1 VSVVSSADGP
11 HIDVTDESLVARL
24 ANDIFRQ
31 GPELGAFAADRA
43 EDVDAVPGQGANA
56 ATDLAAKAAG
66 LLYRVDPAA
75 TEAIPQGVLPRATP
89 APLGI
94 AASSPSSF
102 ALRSAPLGAAIPA
115 DLAEPW
121 RHVDAHPWQGPAFR
135 GSVVEVPYTTGP
147 MQSEAPGVG
156 ALRQFVATPLDEST
170 TDGIRAAPV
179 SGLGAPGADGSNFY
193 FLRASTRPGERGPDA
208 RMPLSGYDA
217 ELVRRDFPVLQQRV
231 HGKRL
236 VWLDNAATTQKPQ
249 CVIDEISRFY
259 EHDNSNVHRGAHT
272 LAARATDAY
281 EGARARVAALL
292 GAASTSEIVFVR
304 GTTEAINLVAQSYG
318 RRVVGPGDE
327 IVLTTL
333 EHHSNI
339 VPWQLLAKEKGA
351 SLRPV
356 RIDDRGDVMLDHYA
370 SLLGPRTRIVA
381 ISQVSNAL
389 GTIVPVSAMA
399 GMAKAV
405 GATVVVDG
413 AQGVPHLPVDVQSL
427 GADFYAFSG
436 HKLYGPTGVGAL
448 WGREALLDAM
458 PPWQGGG
465 QMIKRVDFESSTWND
480 LPYKFEAGTGSI
492 GPAVGLGR
500 AIDYVRALGLSQIA
514 AHEQALLAHG
524 TAALAAIP
532 GLRLIGTSLHKA
544 GVLSFVLDGTHVEQ
558 VGRFL
563 DQEGIAVRAGHHCAQ
578 PALRHFG
585 LEATVR
591 PSIGLYNTHDDIDLL
606 AEGVRRAATVLRR

>member
-1 VSVVSSADGP
+1 M
-11 HIDVTDESLVARL
+11 
-24 ANDIFRQ
+24 
-31 GPELGAFAADRA
+31 
-43 EDVDAVPGQGANA
+43 
-56 ATDLAAKAAG
+56 
-66 LLYRVDPAA
+66 PAA
-75 TEAIPQGVLPRATP
+75 I
-89 APLGI
+89 
-94 AASSPSSF
+94 
-102 ALRSAPLGAAIPA
+102 
-115 DLAEPW
+115 AEPW
-121 RHVDAHPWQGPAFR
+121 RHVDAHRWRGPPFR
-135 GSVVEVPYTTGP
+135 GSVVDVPYTTAP
-147 MQSEAPGVG
+147 MVSEVPGVP
-156 ALRQFVATPLDEST
+156 ASLRQFVSTPPHASPAAGIPATPGS
-170 TDGIRAAPV
+170 GIPA
-179 SGLGAPGADGSNFY
+179 SGADRSPLY
-193 FLRASTRPGERGPDA
+193 FLKASRPPGDRGRDA
-208 RMPLSGYDA
+208 RLPLAGYDA
-217 ELVRRDFPVLQQRV
+217 ELVRRDFPLLQQRV

-249 CVIDEISRFY
+249 CVIDEIARFY
-259 EHDNSNVHRGAHT
+259 EQDNSNVHRGAHE

-292 GAASTSEIVFVR
+292 GAASTHEIIFVR

-318 RRVVGPGDE
+318 RSVVGPGDE

-339 VPWQLLAKEKGA
+339 VPWQLLAKERGA
-351 SLRPV
+351 ALRPV

-381 ISQVSNAL
+381 LSQTSNAL

-405 GATVVVDG
+405 GAAVVVDG
-413 AQGVPHLPVDVQSL
+413 AQAVPHLPVDLQSL

-448 WGREALLDAM
+448 WAREALLDAM

-465 QMIKRVDFESSTWND
+465 SMIKRVDFESSTWND
-480 LPYKFEAGTGSI
+480 LPSKFEAGTGTI

-500 AIDYVRALGLSQIA
+500 AIDYVTALGLPQIA

-532 GLRLIGTSLHKA
+532 GLRLIGTSLHKV
-544 GVLSFVLDGTHVEQ
+544 GVLSFVLDGTDFED

-563 DQEGIAVRAGHHCAQ
+563 DGEGIAVRAGHHCAQ

-585 LEATVR
+585 LDATVR
-591 PSIGLYNTHDDIDLL
+591 PSIGLYNTHDDIDVL
-606 AEGVRRAATVLRR
+606 AEAVRKAAHALRR

>member
-1 VSVVSSADGP
+1 MTIVPSANGP
-11 HIDVTDESLVARL
+11 HIDVTDESSVARL

-43 EDVDAVPGQGANA
+43 EDVDTVPGQGANA
-56 ATDLAAKAAG
+56 ATDLAAKTAG
-66 LLYRVDPAA
+66 LIYRVDPAV
-75 TEAIPQGVLPRATP
+75 TESIPPDALPRALP
-89 APLGI
+89 DSLGI
-94 AASSPSSF
+94 AAASPSSF
-102 ALRSAPLGAAIPA
+102 ALRSAPLGAALPA
-115 DLAEPW
+115 EIAEPW
-121 RHVDAHPWQGPAFR
+121 RHVDAHSWQGR
-135 GSVVEVPYTTGP
+135 DSHGSVVEVPYTTGP
-147 MQSEAPGVG
+147 MLSDAPGVG
-156 ALRQFVATPLDEST
+156 ALRQFVTAPLDAS
-170 TDGIRAAPV
+170 DPAVVPAAPM
-179 SGLGAPGADGSNFY
+179 SGTGADGSALY
-193 FLRASTRPGERGPDA
+193 FLRALKAPGERDPDA
-208 RMPLSGYDA
+208 GTPLAGYDA
-217 ELVRRDFPVLQQRV
+217 ESVRRDFPVLHQRV
-231 HGKRL
+231 NGKRL

-259 EHDNSNVHRGAHT
+259 EHDNSNVHRGAHE

-281 EGARARVAALL
+281 EGARTRVAALL
-292 GAASTSEIVFVR
+292 GAASTHEIVFVR

-318 RRVVGPGDE
+318 RSVVGPGDE
-327 IVLTTL
+327 IVVTML

-351 SLRPV
+351 SLRPI
-356 RIDDRGDVMLDHYA
+356 RIDDRGDVMLDHFA

-381 ISQVSNAL
+381 LSQVSNAL

-399 GMAKAV
+399 AMAKAA
-405 GATVVVDG
+405 GAAVVVDG

-436 HKLYGPTGVGAL
+436 HKMYGPTGVGAL

-480 LPYKFEAGTGSI
+480 LPYKFEAGTGTI

-500 AIDYVRALGLSQIA
+500 AIDYVTDLGLPQIA
-514 AHEQALLAHG
+514 AHEQALLLYG

-532 GLRLIGTSLHKA
+532 GLRLIGTSPHKA
-544 GVLSFVLDGTHVEQ
+544 GVLSFVLDGTQVEQ

-563 DQEGIAVRAGHHCAQ
+563 DEEGIAVRAGHHCAQ

-585 LEATVR
+585 LDATVR
-591 PSIGLYNTHDDIDLL
+591 PSIGLYNTHDDIDVL
-606 AEGVRRAATVLRR
+606 AEAVRKAATALRR

>member
-1 VSVVSSADGP
+1 MTVVPSADGL
-11 HIDVTDESLVARL
+11 HSEASDETFVARL

-43 EDVDAVPGQGANA
+43 EEVDAVPGHGANA
-56 ATDLAAKAAG
+56 ATDLGAKSAG
-66 LLYRVDPAA
+66 LAYRDDPAV
-75 TEAIPQGVLPRATP
+75 TRSIPADALPP
-89 APLGI
+89 ALPGSLGI

-102 ALRSAPLGAAIPA
+102 LLRSAPLGVAMPA
-115 DLAEPW
+115 EVAQPW
-121 RHVDAHPWQGPAFR
+121 RQADAHRWQAPDFR
-135 GSVVEVPYTTGP
+135 GRVVEVPYTTGP
-147 MQSEAPGVG
+147 MVSDAPGVG
-156 ALRQFVATPLDEST
+156 ALRQLASTRLDASTPP
-170 TDGIRAAPV
+170 GPPAAPV
-179 SGLGAPGADGSNFY
+179 PGTGASRADGSRLY
-193 FLRASTRPGERGPDA
+193 FLGASAPAGERGRDG
-208 RMPLSGYDA
+208 RMPLTGYDA
-217 ELVRRDFPVLQQRV
+217 ELVRRDFPVLHQRV
-231 HGKRL
+231 HGRRL

-249 CVIDEISRFY
+249 CVIDEMARFY
-259 EHDNSNVHRGAHT
+259 QHDNSNIHRGAHE

-281 EGARARVAALL
+281 EGARARVAALI
-292 GAASTSEIVFVR
+292 GAASTHEIVFVR

-318 RRVVGPGDE
+318 RSVVGPGDE

-381 ISQVSNAL
+381 LSQVSNAL

-436 HKLYGPTGVGAL
+436 HKMYGPTGIGAL
-448 WGREALLDAM
+448 WGREVLLDAM

-465 QMIKRVDFESSTWND
+465 SMIKRVDFESSTWND

-492 GPAVGLGR
+492 ADAVGLGR
-500 AIDYVRALGLSQIA
+500 AIDYVMALGLPQIA
-514 AHEQALLAHG
+514 AHEQALLGHG

-544 GVLSFVLDGTHVEQ
+544 GVLSFVLDGTQVEA

-563 DQEGIAVRAGHHCAQ
+563 DEEGIAVRAGHHCAQ
-578 PALRHFG
+578 PALRQFG
-585 LEATVR
+585 LDATVR
-591 PSIGLYNTHDDIDLL
+591 PSIGIYNTHDDIDVL
-606 AEGVRRAATVLRR
+606 AGAVRKAANALRR

>member
-1 VSVVSSADGP
+1 MTVVPSADGP
-11 HIDVTDESLVARL
+11 HIDATDESLVARL
-24 ANDIFRQ
+24 ANEIFRRQ
-31 GPELGAFAADRA
+31 GPELGSFAADRG

-66 LLYRVDPAA
+66 LAYRVDPTITQSIPPGALPHAMPGSLGMAA
-75 TEAIPQGVLPRATP
+75 A
-89 APLGI
+89 
-94 AASSPSSF
+94 SPSSF
-102 ALRSAPLGAAIPA
+102 VLRSAPLGAAMPA
-115 DLAEPW
+115 EVAEP
-121 RHVDAHPWQGPAFR
+121 RQLVDAQRWQGPAFR
-135 GSVVEVPYTTGP
+135 DSVVEVPYTSGP
-147 MQSEAPGVG
+147 MVSDGPDVG
-156 ALRQFVATPLDEST
+156 GLRQLVST
-170 TDGIRAAPV
+170 TPNASTPTVVSATPV
-179 SGLGAPGADGSNFY
+179 SGPGADGSVLY
-193 FLRASTRPGERGPDA
+193 FLRASSPQAERGPDA
-208 RMPLSGYDA
+208 EVSFAGYDSA
-217 ELVRRDFPVLQQRV
+217 LVRRDFPALHQRV

-259 EHDNSNVHRGAHT
+259 ERNNSNVHRGAHE

-281 EGARARVAALL
+281 EGARTRVAALL
-292 GAASTSEIVFVR
+292 GAASTHEIVFVR

-318 RRVVGPGDE
+318 RSVVGPGDE
-327 IVLTTL
+327 IVVTTL

-381 ISQVSNAL
+381 LSQVSNAL

-399 GMAKAV
+399 AMAKAV
-405 GATVVVDG
+405 GAVVVVDG

-480 LPYKFEAGTGSI
+480 LPYKFEAGTGTI

-500 AIDYVRALGLSQIA
+500 AIDYVTALGLPQIA

-524 TAALAAIP
+524 TAALATIP

-544 GVLSFVLDGTHVEQ
+544 GVLSFVLDGTQVEH

-563 DQEGIAVRAGHHCAQ
+563 DEEGIAVRAGHHCAQ

-591 PSIGLYNTHDDIDLL
+591 PSIGLYNTHDDIDVL
-606 AEGVRRAATVLRR
+606 AAAVRKAASALRQ

>member
-1 VSVVSSADGP
+1 MTVLPSADGP
-11 HIDVTDESLVARL
+11 HVNPMDESFVAQL
-24 ANDIFRQ
+24 ANDMFRR

-43 EDVDAVPGQGANA
+43 EDVDAVPGQAANA
-56 ATDLAAKAAG
+56 ATDLAAKAAA
-66 LLYRVDPAA
+66 LAYQVDPAV
-75 TEAIPQGVLPRATP
+75 TESLPSDVLPGAMP
-89 APLGI
+89 GALGI
-94 AASSPSSF
+94 GASSPSSF
-102 ALRSAPLGAAIPA
+102 VLRSAPPGAAMPA
-115 DLAEPW
+115 EIADPW
-121 RHVDAHPWQGPAFR
+121 RQVDAHSWPAPDFR
-135 GSVVEVPYTTGP
+135 GSVVDVPFTTGP
-147 MQSEAPGVG
+147 MVSDAPGVG
-156 ALRQFVATPLDEST
+156 ALRQPVSTPLDAST
-170 TDGIRAAPV
+170 MGGLPTAAVSGAGASLTDGGPLYFLKASSP
-179 SGLGAPGADGSNFY
+179 PGARGAAD
-193 FLRASTRPGERGPDA
+193 RPPTV
-208 RMPLSGYDA
+208 GYDA
-217 ELVRRDFPVLQQRV
+217 NLVRHDFPLLHQRV

-259 EHDNSNVHRGAHT
+259 ERDNSNVHRGAHE

-281 EGARARVAALL
+281 EGTRARIAALL
-292 GAASTSEIVFVR
+292 GAASTSEIIFVR

-318 RRVVGPGDE
+318 RSVVGPGDE
-327 IVLTTL
+327 IVVTML

-351 SLRPV
+351 SLRPI
-356 RIDDRGDVMLDHYA
+356 RIDDRGDVMLDHFA

-381 ISQVSNAL
+381 LSQVSNAL

-399 GMAKAV
+399 AMAKAA
-405 GATVVVDG
+405 GAAVVVDG

-458 PPWQGGG
+458 PPWHGGG

-480 LPYKFEAGTGSI
+480 LPYKFEAGTGTI

-500 AIDYVRALGLSQIA
+500 AIDYVTALGLPQIA
-514 AHEQALLAHG
+514 AHEQALLSYG
-524 TAALAAIP
+524 TSALAAIP

-544 GVLSFVLDGTHVEQ
+544 GVLSFVLDGTQVEQ
-558 VGRFL
+558 VGRLL
-563 DQEGIAVRAGHHCAQ
+563 DKEGIAVRAGHHCAQ

-585 LEATVR
+585 LDATVR
-591 PSIGLYNTHDDIDLL
+591 PSIGLYNTHDDIDVL
-606 AEGVRRAATVLRR
+606 AEAVRKAATVLRR

>member
-1 VSVVSSADGP
+1 MTVVPSSGRHSDAR
-11 HIDVTDESLVARL
+11 DEDFVARL

-43 EDVDAVPGQGANA
+43 EDGDAVPGHGADA

-66 LLYRVDPAA
+66 LVYRADPAVTRSVPRDA
-75 TEAIPQGVLPRATP
+75 VPPALPGSLGV
-89 APLGI
+89 
-94 AASSPSSF
+94 AAASPSSF
-102 ALRSAPLGAAIPA
+102 MLRSAPLGAAMPA
-115 DLAEPW
+115 DLAQPW
-121 RHVDAHPWQGPAFR
+121 RHADAHRWEAPDVRGPA
-135 GSVVEVPYTTGP
+135 VEVPYTTGP
-147 MQSEAPGVG
+147 MVSDAPGLG
-156 ALRQFVATPLDEST
+156 ALRRPVSTRSDGGTPP
-170 TDGIRAAPV
+170 GVPAAPL
-179 SGLGAPGADGSNFY
+179 SRTGLSEPDGSQLY
-193 FLRASTRPGERGPDA
+193 FLSASRPGGERGRDA
-208 RMPLSGYDA
+208 RMPFTGYDA
-217 ELVRRDFPVLQQRV
+217 ELVRRDFPVLHQRV
-231 HGKRL
+231 HGKPL

-249 CVIDEISRFY
+249 CVIEEMARFY
-259 EHDNSNVHRGAHT
+259 QHDNSNIHRGAHE

-292 GAASTSEIVFVR
+292 GAASTHEIIFVR

-318 RRVVGPGDE
+318 RSVVGPGDE

-339 VPWQLLAKEKGA
+339 VPWQMLAQEKGA

-381 ISQVSNAL
+381 LSQVSNAL

-465 QMIKRVDFESSTWND
+465 SMIKRVDFESSTWND
-480 LPYKFEAGTGSI
+480 LPYKFEAGTGAI
-492 GPAVGLGR
+492 GPAVGLGT
-500 AIDYVRALGLSQIA
+500 AIDYVTALGLPEIA
-514 AHEQALLAHG
+514 AHEQSLLAHG

-544 GVLSFVLDGTHVEQ
+544 GVLSFVLDGIRVEQ

-585 LEATVR
+585 LDATVR
-591 PSIGLYNTHDDIDLL
+591 PSIGLYNTHDDIDVL
-606 AEGVRRAATVLRR
+606 AEAVRKAAGALRR

>member
-1 VSVVSSADGP
+1 MTVVPPADGL
-11 HIDVTDESLVARL
+11 HGDAGNEALVARL
-24 ANDIFRQ
+24 ANDLFRQ
-31 GPELGAFAADRA
+31 GPEIAAFAADRA
-43 EDVDAVPGQGANA
+43 EDGDGMPGHGANA
-56 ATDLAAKAAG
+56 ATDLGAKAAG
-66 LLYRVDPAA
+66 LVHRTDPAV
-75 TEAIPQGVLPRATP
+75 TGSIPSGALPP
-89 APLGI
+89 ALPGPLGV
-94 AASSPSSF
+94 AAASPSSF
-102 ALRSAPLGAAIPA
+102 ALRSAPLGAAMPA
-115 DLAEPW
+115 EVTEPW
-121 RHVDAHPWQGPAFR
+121 RHVDAHRWERSVPHDP
-135 GSVVEVPYTTGP
+135 VVEVPYTTGP
-147 MQSEAPGVG
+147 MVSQPPGVG
-156 ALRQFVATPLDEST
+156 VLRQVMFTPSGRSAPASIPATPS
-170 TDGIRAAPV
+170 PV
-179 SGLGAPGADGSNFY
+179 PGGGAADGSTLY
-193 FLRASTRPGERGPDA
+193 FLRASNPSSERGQDA
-208 RMPLSGYDA
+208 RTPRAGYDA
-217 ELVRRDFPVLQQRV
+217 ELVRRDFPLLHQRV

-249 CVIDEISRFY
+249 CVLDEITRFY
-259 EHDNSNVHRGAHT
+259 QHDNSNVHRGAHE

-281 EGARARVAALL
+281 EGARTRVAVLL
-292 GAASTSEIVFVR
+292 GAASTREVVFVR

-318 RRVVGPGDE
+318 RSVVGPGDE

-339 VPWQLLAKEKGA
+339 VPWQMLAKEKGA

-356 RIDDRGDVMLDHYA
+356 RIDDRGDVLLDHYA

-381 ISQVSNAL
+381 LSQVSNAL

-436 HKLYGPTGVGAL
+436 HKLYGPTGVGVL

-465 QMIKRVDFESSTWND
+465 SMIKRVDFESSTWND
-480 LPYKFEAGTGSI
+480 LPYKFEAGTGTI
-492 GPAVGLGR
+492 ADAVGLGR
-500 AIDYVRALGLSQIA
+500 AIEYVTALGLPQIA

-524 TAALAAIP
+524 TAALSAIP
-532 GLRLIGTSLHKA
+532 GVRLVGTSLHKA
-544 GVLSFVLDGTHVEQ
+544 GVLSFVLDGTQVEQ

-563 DQEGIAVRAGHHCAQ
+563 DEEGIAVRAGHHCAQ

-585 LEATVR
+585 LDATVR
-591 PSIGLYNTHDDIDLL
+591 PSIGLYNTHDDIDVL
-606 AEGVRRAATVLRR
+606 AGAVRRAATALRR

>member
-1 VSVVSSADGP
+1 MTVVPSADGL
-11 HIDVTDESLVARL
+11 HGDAMDAAFVARL

-31 GPELGAFAADRA
+31 GPELGA
-43 EDVDAVPGQGANA
+43 PGG
-56 ATDLAAKAAG
+56 
-66 LLYRVDPAA
+66 VDPSV
-75 TEAIPQGVLPRATP
+75 TETIPPDALPPALPRA
-89 APLGI
+89 LGI
-94 AASSPSSF
+94 AAANPP
-102 ALRSAPLGAAIPA
+102 LAPLSSTPRGMAMPVQT
-115 DLAEPW
+115 AEA
-121 RHVDAHPWQGPAFR
+121 RGHVDAPRWQAPVFR
-135 GSVVEVPYTTGP
+135 GPVVEVPYSAAP
-147 MQSEAPGVG
+147 MVSEPPGVG
-156 ALRQFVATPLDEST
+156 ALRQFASTPLDESAPAVL
-170 TDGIRAAPV
+170 AAV
-179 SGLGAPGADGSNFY
+179 RGGVAADSSTLY
-193 FLRASTRPGERGPDA
+193 FLKASSPPGERGPDA
-208 RMPLSGYDA
+208 QMPRAAYDA
-217 ELVRRDFPVLQQRV
+217 ELVRRDFPVLHQRV

-249 CVIDEISRFY
+249 CVIDEIARFY
-259 EHDNSNVHRGAHT
+259 QHDNSNVHRGAHE

-281 EGARARVAALL
+281 QGARKRVAVLL
-292 GAASTSEIVFVR
+292 NAASTHEIIFVR

-318 RRVVGPGDE
+318 RSVVGPGDE
-327 IVLTTL
+327 IVITTL

-339 VPWQLLAKEKGA
+339 VPWQMLAQEKGA

-381 ISQVSNAL
+381 LSQVSNAL
-389 GTIVPVSAMA
+389 GTIVPVSTMA

-436 HKLYGPTGVGAL
+436 HKVYGPTGVGVL

-480 LPYKFEAGTGSI
+480 LPYKFEAGTGTI
-492 GPAVGLGR
+492 GDAVGLGR
-500 AIDYVRALGLSQIA
+500 AIDYVTALGIPQIA
-514 AHEQALLAHG
+514 AHEHALLAHG

-544 GVLSFVLDGTHVEQ
+544 GVLSFVLDGTETEH

-563 DQEGIAVRAGHHCAQ
+563 DEEGIAVRAGHHCAQ

-585 LEATVR
+585 LGATVR
-591 PSIGLYNTHDDIDLL
+591 PSIGLYNTHDDIDVL
-606 AEGVRRAATVLRR
+606 AEAVRKAATALRR

>member
-1 VSVVSSADGP
+1 MTVVPSADGWP
-11 HIDVTDESLVARL
+11 SDATDEAFVARL
-24 ANDIFRQ
+24 AHDLFRQ

-43 EDVDAVPGQGANA
+43 EDVDAVPGHGVNA
-56 ATDLAAKAAG
+56 ATDLGAKAAG
-66 LLYRVDPAA
+66 LVHRVDPAV
-75 TEAIPQGVLPRATP
+75 TESFPSEALPRALP
-89 APLGI
+89 SSLGV
-94 AASSPSSF
+94 AAASPSSF
-102 ALRSAPLGAAIPA
+102 ALRSAPLGAALPA
-115 DLAEPW
+115 GIVEPW
-121 RHVDAHPWQGPAFR
+121 RYVDAHGRERPGFGDA
-135 GSVVEVPYTTGP
+135 VVEAPYPAAPMVSQVPDV
-147 MQSEAPGVG
+147 GV
-156 ALRQFVATPLDEST
+156 LRQFMSTPSASSSPAS
-170 TDGIRAAPV
+170 RPPAPAPV
-179 SGLGAPGADGSNFY
+179 SGSGAVDGSTLYFLGASSPSRCRERDAPTS
-193 FLRASTRPGERGPDA
+193 RA
-208 RMPLSGYDA
+208 GYDA
-217 ELVRRDFPVLQQRV
+217 ELVRRDFPALHQRI

-249 CVIDEISRFY
+249 CVLDEMARFY
-259 EHDNSNVHRGAHT
+259 RHDNSNIHRGAHE

-292 GAASTSEIVFVR
+292 GAASTHEVVFVR

-318 RRVVGPGDE
+318 RSVLGPGDE

-339 VPWQLLAKEKGA
+339 VPWQMLAKEKGA

-381 ISQVSNAL
+381 LSQVSNAL
-389 GTIVPVSAMA
+389 GTMVPVSAMA

-436 HKLYGPTGVGAL
+436 HKMYGPTGVGVL

-465 QMIKRVDFESSTWND
+465 QMIKRVDFESSIWND
-480 LPYKFEAGTGSI
+480 LPYKFEAGTGTI
-492 GPAVGLGR
+492 GDAVGLGR
-500 AIDYVRALGLSQIA
+500 AVDYIMALGLPQIA

-544 GVLSFVLDGTHVEQ
+544 GVLSFVLDGTQVEH

-585 LEATVR
+585 LDATVR
-591 PSIGLYNTHDDIDLL
+591 PSIGLYNTHDDIDVL
-606 AEGVRRAATVLRR
+606 AAAVSRAAAALRR